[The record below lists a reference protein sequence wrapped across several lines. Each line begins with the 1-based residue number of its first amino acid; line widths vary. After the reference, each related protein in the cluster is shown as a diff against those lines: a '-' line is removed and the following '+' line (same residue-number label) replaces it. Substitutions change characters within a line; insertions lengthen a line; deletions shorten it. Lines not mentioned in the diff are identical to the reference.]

1 MLGRLAKL
9 CPEDGEYR
17 APSSGAEPDSGS
29 AALGTLVRCLE
40 DALTQIGD
48 LEGQGP
54 ELEGPELALVARILQ
69 DFRARLRAS
78 LLGLEEVIS
87 RAAVGAARSSIRIG
101 TVAGHM
107 EEIHRSVDTLAEST
121 RQVEGGADQVAR
133 AAAEAAALAAQ
144 VERTTREGGQIT
156 AEAIAAIRRLRDQ
169 SQVMA
174 VRLGQLIERMREIT
188 QVTGV
193 IETIAARTKLLA
205 LNAAIEAAH
214 AGVYGRGFAVVAD
227 EVRKLAEGSANRA
240 REIGG
245 LVQAIRAELE
255 PSQQLV
261 REAAEQARES
271 ATRAEAAGAALEAI
285 DRLARETAGHMQD
298 IASAVEEQN
307 AATESIFEALRDTV
321 GRIRSVKDETESVGR
336 ETFNL
341 SALTEEAY
349 GYLGPFRTGTIFHRA
364 LALARELDRRCRA
377 VFEEAIDQGRISLE
391 DVLEL
396 RYTEIKGAAIQQ
408 LARLFDVR
416 RVPPQGFTP
425 PKYSTAY
432 DAVVDK
438 ALQRHMDE
446 TLGREPKLTFAL
458 VVDLNTY
465 APIHNSIYCK
475 DWTGVP
481 EKDLVGNRIKR
492 FFHDQG
498 VLVRGAR
505 VGLGPAALRL
515 ADVAARED
523 FVRAGCV
530 LSEPPGGSQDFLVQT
545 YARDTGTVTAALAIP
560 FYVKGHRYGAV
571 LVGWAV
577 DGSR

>member
-1 MLGRLAKL
+1 MLRNVAELRSEGAA
-9 CPEDGEYR
+9 EQV
-17 APSSGAEPDSGS
+17 PSSSGEPGPEG
-29 AALGTLVRCLE
+29 AALATLVRSVE
-40 DALTQIGD
+40 NALAQLAQLDGQGPA
-48 LEGQGP
+48 LQGP
-54 ELEGPELALVARILQ
+54 ELERISRILQ
-69 DFRARLRAS
+69 DFRAQLRAS
-78 LLGLEEVIS
+78 LVGLEGVIS
-87 RAAVGAARSSIRIG
+87 RAAVGAARSSVRIR

-107 EEIHRSVDTLAEST
+107 EEVHRSVETLAEST
-121 RQVEGGADQVAR
+121 RQVQGGADQVAR
-133 AAAEAAALAAQ
+133 AATEAAGLAAQ
-144 VERTTREGGQIT
+144 VERMTGEGRQIT
-156 AEAIAAIRRLRDQ
+156 AEALAAIRRLRDQ
-169 SQVMA
+169 SQAMA
-174 VRLGQLIERMREIT
+174 ERLGQLVERMREIT
-188 QVTGV
+188 QVSGV
-193 IETIAARTKLLA
+193 IESIAAQTKLLA
-205 LNAAIEAAH
+205 LNAAIEAAR
-214 AGVYGRGFAVVAD
+214 AGVHGRGFAVVAD
-227 EVRKLAEGSANRA
+227 EVRKLAEGTAKRA

-245 LVQAIRAELE
+245 LVQAIRTELE
-255 PSQQLV
+255 PSQQLI
-261 REAAEQARES
+261 REAVEQAREG
-271 ATRAEAAGAALEAI
+271 AGRAEAAGAALEAI

-307 AATESIFEALRDTV
+307 AATESVFEALRDTV
-321 GRIRSVKDETESVGR
+321 GRIRSVKEETENVSR
-336 ETFNL
+336 ETFTL

-391 DVLEL
+391 SVLEL
-396 RYTEIKGAAIQQ
+396 RYTEIKGAAVRR
-408 LARLFDVR
+408 LARLFDVS

-432 DAVVDK
+432 DAVVDE

-446 TLGREPKLTFAL
+446 ILGREPKLIFAL
-458 VVDLNTY
+458 VIDLNTY

-515 ADVAARED
+515 PNVASRED
-523 FVRAGCV
+523 FLRAGCD
-530 LSEPPGGSQDFLVQT
+530 LREPPGGSQDFLVQT
-545 YARDTGTVTAALAIP
+545 YARDTGAVTAALTIP
-560 FYVKGHRYGAV
+560 FFVKGHRYGAV
-571 LVGWAV
+571 LLGWTD